1 MPEDGH
7 KFLGS
12 DIIILVKTSIFVGGS
27 VVHPFREKIPIG
39 EITNV
44 SFV

>member
-7 KFLGS
+7 TFLGS
-12 DIIILVKTSIFVGGS
+12 DIIILAETSIFVGGS
-27 VVHPFREKIPIG
+27 VVHPFHDNISIG

-44 SFV
+44 SSV